1 MLRLIQRRP
10 GLLGGL
16 KGESYIDI
24 GVLNGMTAKNAAWR
38 QLQAD
43 AA

>member
-1 MLRLIQRRP
+1 
-10 GLLGGL
+10 LLGGL
-16 KGESYIDI
+16 KGGSHMDI

-38 QLQAD
+38 HLQAG